1 MKIVEVELV
10 QQRKKKKKGRL
21 KGQMVS
27 MRKEESI
34 RYEVWRNDILYNPS
48 HCCFV
53 TSPMLLPIV

>member
-1 MKIVEVELV
+1 VELV